1 MRYPPRS
8 FPLADAL
15 LPWVEDDDMPDPPT
29 SPGRSLADGVLQ
41 TALPTRLTTSNR
53 GEFRTKIVT
62 LVEFGERHF
71 DIDCASTLEIH
82 PAAWGMLLRL
92 RRYVEASGG
101 TFVLRGVSPSLTAN
115 LSAVSRSAA
124 FAPLLSAQ
132 PPEVRS

>member
-41 TALPTRLTTSNR
+41 TELPVRLTTANR
-53 GEFRTKIVT
+53 AAYREKIVK

-71 DIDCASTLEIH
+71 EIDCAATVEIH
-82 PAAWGMLLRL
+82 PAAWGMLLKL

-115 LSAVSRSAA
+115 LSAVTRSDA
-124 FAPLLSAQ
+124 FAPLFSAH